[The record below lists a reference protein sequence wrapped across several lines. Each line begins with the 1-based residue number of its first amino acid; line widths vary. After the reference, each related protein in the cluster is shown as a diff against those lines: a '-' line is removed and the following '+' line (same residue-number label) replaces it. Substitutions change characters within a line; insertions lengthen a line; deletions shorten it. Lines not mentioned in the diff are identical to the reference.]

1 MGIQFKEVS
10 FAYKGVK
17 DERYDAIIDINL
29 KIEQGEFVAIVGKTG
44 SGKTTLAQHINAL
57 LQPTKGTVNVFDY
70 VLPGHKRQKIGPIR
84 KRVGLVF
91 QFPEYQLFEYT
102 VLKDIMFGPKNFGL
116 KEEEAK
122 EKALLAAKLV
132 GLPDEILES
141 SPFRI
146 SGGQMRR
153 VAIAGI
159 LAMEP
164 DVLVLDEPTRGL
176 DPKGAQEVMTIFNN
190 MHKEYN
196 KTIVLVSHDMDLISS
211 YAERV
216 IVLDEGRIIFD
227 GPKKE
232 LFTHKDFPKFSL
244 AKPKTYELMEYL
256 AQKIKIPFKAIFNQE
271 EILEYLK
278 EIRNE

>member
-1 MGIQFKEVS
+1 M
-10 FAYKGVK
+10 
-17 DERYDAIIDINL
+17 
-29 KIEQGEFVAIVGKTG
+29 
-44 SGKTTLAQHINAL
+44 
-57 LQPTKGTVNVFDY
+57 
-70 VLPGHKRQKIGPIR
+70 
-84 KRVGLVF
+84 
-91 QFPEYQLFEYT
+91 
-102 VLKDIMFGPKNFGL
+102 
-116 KEEEAK
+116 
-122 EKALLAAKLV
+122 V